1 MLAPAPRTIGAGL
14 LAMTEKRPMSSGPG
28 DILQLIRLDQ
38 ANTRKDLQNV
48 TGLSRVTIAQRVDA
62 LIDVGLIK
70 ESGEGAATG
79 GRRPNRLVFDVQH
92 SAIAVAAVDTSHS
105 TVAVTDLS
113 GRVLVSESIDVAIVD
128 GPETVLSALTAS
140 MTKLLKDAGVGIG
153 DLSGGGISV
162 PGPIDPHTRR
172 PSQPPIMP
180 GWDAY
185 PIADHLS
192 ETLPVPIFV
201 ENDADAMALGEQST
215 SYSYSSSVC
224 LVKVSTGIGAGL
236 VINGSVYHGIDG
248 GAGDIGHIRL
258 AGETALCQCGSRGC
272 LAAVSSGR
280 AVAMELSKRG
290 IPANSGRDV
299 RALLA
304 SGNVEA
310 VTLTHDAGRKIGEVM
325 ATVVSMVNPGVL
337 VVSGDLA
344 STALIGGLR
353 ETLYPRSLARA
364 TRNLDVRLTT
374 LGDDAG
380 IIGIARIVADNL
392 FSAVAVNSKL
402 S

>member
-1 MLAPAPRTIGAGL
+1 
-14 LAMTEKRPMSSGPG
+14 
-28 DILQLIRLDQ
+28 
-38 ANTRKDLQNV
+38 
-48 TGLSRVTIAQRVDA
+48 
-62 LIDVGLIK
+62 
-70 ESGEGAATG
+70 
-79 GRRPNRLVFDVQH
+79 
-92 SAIAVAAVDTSHS
+92 
-105 TVAVTDLS
+105 
-113 GRVLVSESIDVAIVD
+113 
-128 GPETVLSALTAS
+128 
-140 MTKLLKDAGVGIG
+140 
-153 DLSGGGISV
+153 
-162 PGPIDPHTRR
+162 
-172 PSQPPIMP
+172 
-180 GWDAY
+180 
-185 PIADHLS
+185 
-192 ETLPVPIFV
+192 
-201 ENDADAMALGEQST
+201 MALGEQST

>member
-1 MLAPAPRTIGAGL
+1 
-14 LAMTEKRPMSSGPG
+14 MSSGPG
-28 DILQLIRLDQ
+28 DVLQLIRLDE
-38 ANTRKDLQNV
+38 ANTRKDIQNV
-48 TGLSRVTIAQRVDA
+48 TGLSRVTVAQRVDA
-62 LIDVGLIK
+62 LIDAGLVK
-70 ESGEGAATG
+70 ESGEGEATG

-92 SAIAVAAVDTSHS
+92 SAIAVATVDTAHS

-113 GRVLVSESIDVAIVD
+113 GSILAQETVDVAIVD
-128 GPETVLSALTAS
+128 GPEIVLSALTTAL
-140 MTKLLKDAGVGIG
+140 TGLLAAANIDTSHV
-153 DLSGGGISV
+153 SGAGISV
-162 PGPIDPHTRR
+162 PGPIDPQSRR

-201 ENDADAMALGEQST
+201 ENDADAMALGEQS
-215 SYSYSSSVC
+215 SAYVDSASVC

-258 AGETALCQCGSRGC
+258 AGETALCQCGSLGC
-272 LAAVSSGR
+272 LAAVASGR
-280 AVAMELSKRG
+280 AVAMKLTERG
-290 IPANSGRDV
+290 IPAHSGRDV

-304 SGNVEA
+304 SGQVDA
-310 VTLTHDAGRKIGEVM
+310 VTLTHEAGQKIGEVM

-364 TRNLDVRLTT
+364 TRNLDVRLTA
-374 LGDDAG
+374 LGDDSG
-380 IIGIARIVADNL
+380 LIGMARIVADNL
-392 FSAVAVNSKL
+392 FSAAAVNGRL